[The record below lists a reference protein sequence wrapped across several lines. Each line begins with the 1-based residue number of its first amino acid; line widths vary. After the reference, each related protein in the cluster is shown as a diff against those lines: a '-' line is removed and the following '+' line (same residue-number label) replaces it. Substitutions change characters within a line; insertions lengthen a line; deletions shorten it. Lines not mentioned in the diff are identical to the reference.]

1 MAQGW
6 ALAAV
11 LAAGFTSA
19 VAQSAAPPSLAP
31 PPAPFRPPLAA
42 PAQSPAGIRLAADTP
57 VSVELV
63 DAVSSKDRTRGD
75 KFAIRL
81 AAPIVVDGRRSPGRR
96 HGEGEVVYAQRG
108 GAGGSPGKLV
118 LAARY
123 IDLGGVRVRLK
134 AFNLAAGGESEFREM
149 QVAAELIGPAVLFI
163 NGHNVLYPVGTRA
176 RAKVTEDVLLATPAG
191 PSATRPTAPGAD
203 GSRCGRAGKRSA
215 SPPTTVYKESPK

>member
-11 LAAGFTSA
+11 LTAGFTSA
-19 VAQSAAPPSLAP
+19 AAQSVAPPSLAP
-31 PPAPFRPPLAA
+31 PAGAIVAA
-42 PAQSPAGIRLAADTP
+42 SSRAGIRLAADTP

-81 AAPIVVDGRRSPGRR
+81 AAPIVVDGATVAAAGAL
-96 HGEGEVVYAQRG
+96 GEGEVVYAQRG

-176 RAKVTEDVLLATPAG
+176 RAKVTEDVYVPASPAGSSSTANKGQGETPAAA
-191 PSATRPTAPGAD
+191 PATAP
-203 GSRCGRAGKRSA
+203 
-215 SPPTTVYKESPK
+215 SPSPTPSTTVSKETPK